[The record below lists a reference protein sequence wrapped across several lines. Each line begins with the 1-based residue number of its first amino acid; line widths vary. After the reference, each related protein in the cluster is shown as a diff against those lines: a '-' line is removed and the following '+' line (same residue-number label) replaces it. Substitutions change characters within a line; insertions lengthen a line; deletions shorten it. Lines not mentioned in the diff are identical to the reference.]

1 MTSSGR
7 QGQATPVKATALQA
21 ISHAALVE
29 GFANHAVKAVEIVEF
44 AQGTYRLEVSL
55 SWKAGKSV
63 LTAARGEKRDFR
75 SLDTVVSYL
84 LSAGVGATA
93 VKLTLKGRQR

>member
-1 MTSSGR
+1 MSSSGR
-7 QGQATPVKATALQA
+7 RGQVMAAPAAALQP
-21 ISHAALVE
+21 ISHAALME
-29 GFANHAVKAVEIVEF
+29 GFANHAVTEVEIVEC
-44 AQGTYRLEVSL
+44 AKATYRVEVTL

-63 LTAARGEKRDFR
+63 LTAARGEPRDFR

-93 VKLTLKGRQR
+93 VKLTLKG